1 VILTRAYQP
10 ERFKLWRLC
19 YAHRDEDDNAMN
31 LIARVS
37 LNNEDLGLGFYAVIA
52 RPGLGHNHLGLLSS
66 PQLAA

>member
-1 VILTRAYQP
+1 MNLIARVSLNN
-10 ERFKLWRLC
+10 
-19 YAHRDEDDNAMN
+19 EDLGLGFYGGDNAMN